1 MQMKLFPGP
10 VIAWYPQGPST
21 SSYDLFLFFLTVEL
35 LVAKGI
41 YQGAGREFNLYS
53 AMRLSHLWG
62 EAEEGPS
69 REEEEE
75 AEEAERIS
83 ICCCKCCWI
92 C

>member
-1 MQMKLFPGP
+1 MGYYLPIRVRK
-10 VIAWYPQGPST
+10 IRYAARRCW
-21 SSYDLFLFFLTVEL
+21 
-35 LVAKGI
+35 KGI
-41 YQGAGREFNLYS
+41 QSYS

>member
-1 MQMKLFPGP
+1 MCNENGLL
-10 VIAWYPQGPST
+10 
-21 SSYDLFLFFLTVEL
+21 SSDQSEEHQVHY
-35 LVAKGI
+35 KKI